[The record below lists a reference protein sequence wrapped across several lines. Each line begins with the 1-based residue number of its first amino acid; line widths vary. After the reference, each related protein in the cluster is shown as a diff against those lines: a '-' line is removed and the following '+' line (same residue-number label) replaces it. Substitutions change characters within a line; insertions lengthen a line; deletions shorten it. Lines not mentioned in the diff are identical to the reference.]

1 MRHLLFILIITNLF
15 FTSFFTQVGFSLE
28 TDKKSI
34 ESRIIT
40 NIDFYGNKIVV
51 EDKIKEYLL
60 TKVGD
65 KYDSKKIKNDIR
77 SLYATGFFYKIDILT
92 TQNDEGVDLLFRFEE
107 NPILADFRI
116 RGNDKITTDDFS
128 IICVTLDCIQL
139 IM

>member
-65 KYDSKKIKNDIR
+65 KYDSKKM
-77 SLYATGFFYKIDILT
+77 TFT
-92 TQNDEGVDLLFRFEE
+92 T
-107 NPILADFRI
+107 
-116 RGNDKITTDDFS
+116 
-128 IICVTLDCIQL
+128 
-139 IM
+139 